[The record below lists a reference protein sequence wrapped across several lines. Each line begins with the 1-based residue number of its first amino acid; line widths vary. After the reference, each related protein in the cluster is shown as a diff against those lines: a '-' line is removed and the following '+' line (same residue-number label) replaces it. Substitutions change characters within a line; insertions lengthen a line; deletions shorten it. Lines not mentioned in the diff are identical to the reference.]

1 LFSGIS
7 IFSDAKFDEKVQY
20 KNVYIIVLFD
30 IFDFDEMDVL
40 PPIDVEFMLYC
51 CISAAYKIFNI
62 TNEIGS
68 GGLTTFI
75 NNKFINCNKITVADL
90 IK

>member
-1 LFSGIS
+1 
-7 IFSDAKFDEKVQY
+7 
-20 KNVYIIVLFD
+20 
-30 IFDFDEMDVL
+30 
-40 PPIDVEFMLYC
+40 MLYC

-62 TNEIGS
+62 TNEIDS